1 MRRNADAAAHHDA
14 IHDHDIGFGKG
25 GDAGVQLI
33 FLAPKVGE
41 EPLLRGLQLVENP
54 HVAAGAQTAIAGAL

>member
-1 MRRNADAAAHHDA
+1 MRRYADAAAHHDA
-14 IHDHDIGFGKG
+14 VHDHDIGFGKG

-41 EPLLRGLQLVENP
+41 KPLLRGL
-54 HVAAGAQTAIAGAL
+54 